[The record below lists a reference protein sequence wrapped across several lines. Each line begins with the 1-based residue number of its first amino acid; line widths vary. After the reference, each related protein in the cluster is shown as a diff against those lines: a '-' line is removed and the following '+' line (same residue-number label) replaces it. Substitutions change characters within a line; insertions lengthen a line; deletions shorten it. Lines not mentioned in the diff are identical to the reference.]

1 MTAPEEV
8 TVRGTTADS
17 AQGVDQGARGFA
29 ATLWA
34 AVGDAARRWI
44 SALARYPVTL
54 TIVAVFWTVGL
65 ASGSILAGP
74 DPALYDVVGGDLA
87 SLRSGQWWAALTSV
101 FFASNPL
108 AYVAGTV
115 VVAGLVPFSERAFG
129 VWRTLAL
136 FFGGQLAS
144 IVVFFA
150 VAQLA
155 RWSGD
160 DWLGAMVDVPILGPY
175 PAALVCGLAA
185 SGTLGTLVRRRLRA
199 VVLAVAGMLVLYVG
213 HSETVLGL
221 IGALL
226 GLAAGWWSKTPVHE
240 RRFRLPSIRERRNL
254 LALLV
259 AIVAVGPVLTA
270 FTRSP
275 SGPLALVRGMV
286 LNPLPALAQLQ
297 QDCGASVDAAC
308 LQAGQPTVISAAG
321 YLTAILPVLII
332 LVCAEGLRRGRSVA
346 LRLAVVVLLA
356 VAALAAGYL
365 GLFLRIP
372 YQPGRGRF
380 GMLGSGFVHL
390 LPVVL
395 SAVALIV
402 VLWMHRD
409 LFPVETARGMR
420 RRILL
425 AGGILSGGLVGLY
438 AALWLRGGGLARP
451 PGLWG
456 LVEELVRQ
464 YLPAPLPVSY
474 LPLFQNRAPLEL
486 WLFTYSG
493 LVLWSAAFIGVSV
506 AVLRGQ
512 QTLGAR
518 DDSLQ
523 LARRLVHR
531 GGSSLAWMTLWP
543 PNRFWFDPH
552 ATVGVAFQQHGSVAL
567 SVAGPIGAPG
577 RWQLAVEGFISYC
590 SRHALVPCF
599 YSATEEHWPVLRE
612 RGFRRVEVA
621 QETRLRIRELEFKG
635 KDWQNVRTAVNRARK
650 TGVRAEWARYVAMS
664 PQRRSQLHVLSEE
677 WSARKALP
685 DMGFTLGGL
694 DELADPEVL
703 LCLAVDGDGRLHGAT
718 SWLPVYEEGHVVSWT
733 LDFMRRSPDG
743 FPGVMEFLVASAVSE
758 LRKTVDTIS
767 LSGSPLA
774 ADPTGERA
782 AVEGG
787 DELLGGI
794 LEAAGQALEPIY
806 GFRSLARFKSHFQPE
821 YRALYMYYQDALQ
834 LPAIGRALAEAYLPG
849 LTMRHRMRLLRSLVR

>member
-1 MTAPEEV
+1 M
-8 TVRGTTADS
+8 R
-17 AQGVDQGARGFA
+17 QWLA
-29 ATLWA
+29 AL
-34 AVGDAARRWI
+34 G
-44 SALARYPVTL
+44 RYPVTL
-54 TIVAVFWTVGL
+54 TIVAVFWAAGV
-65 ASGSILAGP
+65 ASASILAGP
-74 DPALYDVVGGDLA
+74 DPALYDIVGGDLA
-87 SLRSGQWWAALTSV
+87 SLRSGQWWAAFTSV
-101 FFASNPL
+101 FFASNPF
-108 AYVAGTV
+108 AYLAGTV
-115 VVAGLVPFSERAFG
+115 VVAVLVPFAERAFG
-129 VWRTLAL
+129 AWRTVAL

-144 IVVFFA
+144 IVVFFT
-150 VAQLA
+150 VAQIA

-160 DWLGAMVDVPILGPY
+160 EWLGSMVDVPILGPY

-185 SGTLGTLVRRRLRA
+185 SASLGALVRRRLRA
-199 VVLAVAGMLVLYVG
+199 VVLAIAGMLVLYVG

-226 GLAAGWWSKTPVHE
+226 GLAAGWWSTSPAQE
-240 RRFRLPSIRERRNL
+240 RHFRLPSIRERRNL

-270 FTRSP
+270 FSRSP
-275 SGPLALVRGMV
+275 NGPLAVVREMV

-297 QDCGASVDAAC
+297 QDCGGSVDVAC
-308 LQAGQPTVISAAG
+308 LQAGQPAVLSPAG
-321 YLTAILPVLII
+321 YLTAILPVLIL

-356 VAALAAGYL
+356 VVALSAVYF

-372 YQPGRGRF
+372 YHPARGRF
-380 GMLGSGFVHL
+380 GMLGSAFVHL
-390 LPVVL
+390 LPVAL
-395 SAVALIV
+395 SAIALLV

-420 RRILL
+420 RRLQA
-425 AGGILSGGLVGLY
+425 AGGILTGVLVTTY
-438 AALWLRGGGLARP
+438 AALWFRDGGLSRP
-451 PGLWG
+451 GGLWA
-456 LVEELVRQ
+456 LTEELVRQ
-464 YLPAPLPVSY
+464 YLPAPLPTSY
-474 LPLFQNRAPLEL
+474 LPLFRNRDAFEL
-486 WLFTYSG
+486 WAFTYNG
-493 LVLWSAAFIGVSV
+493 LILWSAALLGVIL

-512 QTLGAR
+512 QTLGRR

-531 GGSSLAWMTLWP
+531 GGSSLSWMTLWP
-543 PNRFWFDPH
+543 PNRFWFDEH

-567 SVAGPIGAPG
+567 SVAGPIGSPA
-577 RWQLAVEGFISYC
+577 RWPAAIEGFIAYC

-599 YSATEEHWPVLRE
+599 YSVTEDHWPALRE

-621 QETRLRIRELEFKG
+621 QETRLRVRELEFKG

-650 TGVRAEWARYVAMS
+650 TGVRAEWARYVALS

-703 LCLAVDGDGRLHGAT
+703 LCLAVDAEGQLHGAT
-718 SWLPVYEEGHVVSWT
+718 SWLPVYDEGHVASWT

-743 FPGVMEFLVASAVSE
+743 FPGVMEFLVASAVGE

-782 AVEGG
+782 AVEGE
-787 DELLGGI
+787 DELLGSV
-794 LEAAGQALEPIY
+794 LEATGQALEPIY

-821 YRALYMYYQDALQ
+821 YRALYMYYQDTLQ